1 MEKRG
6 SRRIKKRAILKVD
19 NISSILLDFSRKGIK
34 FSTTKVP
41 LKKGVDI
48 LFDVGIEKF
57 EIKAIICWVKQK
69 VALSKS
75 YDIGA
80 IIKEAPEGYYQFV
93 DNLRD

>member
-6 SRRIKKRAILKVD
+6 SRRIKKRSILKVD

-41 LKKGVDI
+41 LSKGIDI
-48 LFDVGIEKF
+48 LFDVGGETF

>member
-34 FSTTKVP
+34 FSTTKIP
-41 LKKGVDI
+41 LNKGIDI
-48 LFDVGIEKF
+48 SFDAGKETF
-57 EIKAIICWVKQK
+57 EIKAIICWIKQK

-80 IIKEAPEGYYQFV
+80 LIKEAPERYYQFV
-93 DNLRD
+93 DNIKN